1 MAAGA
6 VAGVQRGTPEWRRL
20 HTSGVGR
27 FVAGF
32 SGRFRNLGAM
42 RIPRLLLVSLAFA
55 PCLDAAPAAPTAT
68 PDPDHVWDLTLLYKD
83 QAAFEAAKAKLVA
96 DLPKLKDFQGRLGE
110 SAATLRQ
117 ALELLTDLQAQYI
130 RLGSYASQASDE
142 NLRDAPAMERSQE
155 IDMLAAELSNAGS
168 FVSPELLAVGEPKLR
183 GFLDAEPGLEVY
195 RFPILDTLRQAPH
208 TLGAEAESVLSAV
221 GMIADAPSSLY
232 GVLANADLPWPTIK
246 LADGTEAR
254 LDQAGYTRWRSAAN
268 RADRQAVFEAFWGK
282 MKEYERTFGVALFSQ
297 VKNDWF
303 NARVRKYPNS
313 LAAALSGD
321 NVPESVYRMLLDQT
335 NANLPTLHR
344 YFKLRGRMLGV
355 ADLRYWDIYPP
366 IVKLEKP
373 FPYEESKRLTLA
385 AVQPLGADY
394 VAGITGSMTGR
405 YTHVYP
411 RPGKR
416 SGAYSSGSVHDAH
429 PYVLL
434 NHNDDY
440 ESLSTLAHEWG
451 HGMHS
456 VLANRSQP
464 APLAHYSIFTAEI
477 ASTCNEALLLDHML
491 KIARD
496 DDERLFYL
504 GSALEGLRGTFF
516 RQAMFAEFELRIH
529 EEVEKGN
536 ALSGEAL
543 TRIYGDILRRHHGDA
558 EGVLKIDDLVTV
570 EWAYIPHFYRNFY
583 VFQYATSIAASQLF
597 AERILAQEPGAV
609 ETYLGL
615 LKAGG
620 SDHPYELVKKAGV
633 DLATPAP
640 YEALVRRMNS
650 IMDQIEAILAKRGK

>member
-1 MAAGA
+1 M
-6 VAGVQRGTPEWRRL
+6 
-20 HTSGVGR
+20 SS
-27 FVAGF
+27 F
-32 SGRFRNLGAM
+32 
-42 RIPRLLLVSLAFA
+42 RLLFCALTIVPL
-55 PCLDAAPAAPTAT
+55 LDAETAAPAAA
-68 PDPDHVWDLTLLYKD
+68 PDLAFVWDLSLLYKD
-83 QAAFEAAKAKLVA
+83 QAAFATAKAKLEA
-96 DLPKLKDFQGRLGE
+96 DLPKLKDFRGRLGKD
-110 SAATLRQ
+110 AATLRQ
-117 ALELLTDLQAQYI
+117 AMELLTDLQGQYF
-130 RLGSYASQASDE
+130 RLGSYASQSSDE
-142 NLRDAPAMERSQE
+142 NVRDAAAMERSQE
-155 IDMLAAELSNAGS
+155 IDMLASELSSAAS
-168 FVSPELLAVGEPKLR
+168 FVSPELLAVGETKLR
-183 GFLDAEPGLEVY
+183 GFIDAEPGLAVY
-195 RFPILDTLRQAPH
+195 RFGILDTLRNAPH
-208 TLGAEAESVLSAV
+208 TLGAEAESVLSSASAV
-221 GMIADAPSSLY
+221 TDTPSSLY
-232 GVLANADLPWPTIK
+232 GVLANADLPWPKIK
-246 LADGTEAR
+246 LSDGSEA
-254 LDQAGYTRWRSAAN
+254 LLNQAGYTRWRSAVN

-297 VKNDWF
+297 VKTDWF
-303 NARVRKYPNS
+303 NARVRKYPSS
-313 LAAALSGD
+313 LASALSGG
-321 NVPESVYRMLLDQT
+321 NVPESVYRMLLAQT

-355 ADLRYWDIYPP
+355 SDLRYWDIYPP
-366 IVKLEKP
+366 MVKLEKK
-373 FPYEESKRLTLA
+373 FPYDESKQLTLA

-394 VAGITGSMTGR
+394 VAGIAASMEGR

-456 VLANRSQP
+456 VLANRTQP
-464 APLAHYSIFTAEI
+464 APLANYSIFTAEI

-491 KIARD
+491 KIAKD

-536 ALSGEAL
+536 ALSGDGL
-543 TRIYGDILRRHHGDA
+543 TRIYGEILRRYHGDA

-583 VFQYATSIAASQLF
+583 VFQYATSIAASQMF
-597 AERILAQEPGAV
+597 VERILAKEPAAV

-620 SDHPYELVKKAGV
+620 SDYPYELVKKAGV

-640 YEALVRRMNS
+640 YEALVKRMNS

>member
-1 MAAGA
+1 MHT
-6 VAGVQRGTPEWRRL
+6 VAWR
-20 HTSGVGR
+20 R

-32 SGRFRNLGAM
+32 SGRFRNLGTM
-42 RIPRLLLVSLAFA
+42 RIPRLLLFSLAVT
-55 PCLDAAPAAPTAT
+55 PCLDAAPAAPAAA
-68 PDPDHVWDLTLLYKD
+68 PDPAHVWDLTLLYKD
-83 QAAFEAAKAKLVA
+83 QAAFDAAKAKLTA
-96 DLPKLKDFQGRLGE
+96 DLPKLKDFQGRLGKD
-110 SAATLRQ
+110 AATLRQ
-117 ALELLTDLQAQYI
+117 AMELLTDLQGQYF
-130 RLGSYASQASDE
+130 RLGSYAAQASDE
-142 NLRDAPAMERSQE
+142 NLRDAAAMERSQE
-155 IDMLAAELSNAGS
+155 IDMLASELSNAAS
-168 FVSPELLAVGEPKLR
+168 FVNPELLAVGEQTITR
-183 GFLDAEPGLEVY
+183 FLAHEPGLAVY
-195 RFPILDTLRQAPH
+195 RFPIMDTLRNAPH
-208 TLGAEAESVLSAV
+208 TLGAEAESVLSSSSA
-221 GMIADAPSSLY
+221 ITDTPSSLY

-297 VKNDWF
+297 VKTDWF
-303 NARVRKYPNS
+303 NARVRKYPSS
-313 LAAALSGD
+313 LAAALSGN
-321 NVPESVYRMLLDQT
+321 NVPESVYRTLLAQT

-355 ADLRYWDIYPP
+355 SDLRYWDIYPP
-366 IVKLEKP
+366 MVQLEKK
-373 FPYEESKRLTLA
+373 FPYELSKQLTLA

-394 VAGITGSMTGR
+394 IAGITESMEGR

-456 VLANRSQP
+456 VLANRAQP
-464 APLAHYSIFTAEI
+464 APLANYSIFTAEI

-491 KIARD
+491 KIAKD

-536 ALSGEAL
+536 ALSGDAL
-543 TRIYGDILRRHHGDA
+543 TKIYGEILRRYHGDA
-558 EGVLKIDDLVTV
+558 EGVLKIDELVTV

-583 VFQYATSIAASQLF
+583 VFQYATSIAASQAF
-597 AERILAQEPGAV
+597 AAKILAHEPGAV
-609 ETYLGL
+609 DTYLGL

-620 SDHPYELVKKAGV
+620 SDYPYELVKKAGV

-640 YEALVRRMNS
+640 YQALVQRMNT

>member
-1 MAAGA
+1 M
-6 VAGVQRGTPEWRRL
+6 
-20 HTSGVGR
+20 HT
-27 FVAGF
+27 
-32 SGRFRNLGAM
+32 
-42 RIPRLLLVSLAFA
+42 PRLLLMALAMT
-55 PCLDAAPAAPTAT
+55 PCLNAEPAAPAASAVPAKI
-68 PDPDHVWDLTLLYKD
+68 DPAYVWDLSLLYTD
-83 QAAFEAAKAKLVA
+83 EAAFAAAKAKLVA
-96 DLPKLKDFQGRLGE
+96 DLPKLKTFQGRLGE
-110 SAATLRQ
+110 SAGTLLQ
-117 ALELLTDLQAQYI
+117 AMNLLTDLQGQYI
-130 RLGSYASQASDE
+130 RLGTYASLASDE
-142 NLRDAPAMERSQE
+142 NLRDAPAMERNQE
-155 IDMLAAELSNAGS
+155 MDMLASELSNAAS
-168 FVSPELLAVGEPKLR
+168 FVNPELLAVGEKKLV
-183 GFLDAEPGLEVY
+183 GYIDSESGLAVY
-195 RFPILDTLRQAPH
+195 RFPISDVLRNAPH
-208 TLGAEAESVLSAV
+208 TLGAEAESVLSSV

-246 LADGTEAR
+246 LSDGKEAR

-297 VKNDWF
+297 VKTDWF

-313 LAAALSGD
+313 LSAALSSG
-321 NVPESVYRMLLDQT
+321 NVPESVYRTLLAEA

-366 IVKLEKP
+366 MVKLEKK
-373 FPYEESKRLTLA
+373 FPYEEAKQLTLA

-394 VAGITGSMTGR
+394 IAGITASLNGR

-411 RPGKR
+411 QPGKR

-429 PYVLL
+429 GYVLL

-456 VLANRSQP
+456 VLANRAQP
-464 APLAHYSIFTAEI
+464 APLAQYSIFTAEI
-477 ASTCNEALLLDHML
+477 ASTCNEALLLEQML
-491 KIARD
+491 KTAKD

-536 ALSGEAL
+536 ALSGDAL
-543 TRIYGDILRRHHGDA
+543 TKIYGEILRRYHGDA
-558 EGVLKIDDLVTV
+558 EGVLKIDDLVTI
-570 EWAYIPHFYRNFY
+570 EWAYIPHFYRDFY
-583 VFQYATSIAASQLF
+583 VYQYATSIAASQAF
-597 AERILAQEPGAV
+597 AERILAKQPGAV

-620 SDHPYELVKKAGV
+620 SDYPYELVKKAGV
-633 DLATPAP
+633 DLATPEP
-640 YEALVRRMNS
+640 YRALVRRMNS

>member
-1 MAAGA
+1 M
-6 VAGVQRGTPEWRRL
+6 
-20 HTSGVGR
+20 H
-27 FVAGF
+27 
-32 SGRFRNLGAM
+32 
-42 RIPRLLLVSLAFA
+42 IPRLMLFTLAFT
-55 PCLDAAPAAPTAT
+55 PCLNAETAASKATAPAPAAT
-68 PDPDHVWDLTLLYKD
+68 DPAYVWDLTLLYAD
-83 QAAFEAAKAKLVA
+83 DAAFTAAKAKLTA
-96 DLPKLKDFQGRLGE
+96 DLPKLQAYRGRLGE

-117 ALELLTDLQAQYI
+117 AMDLLTDLQLQYI
-130 RLGSYASQASDE
+130 RLGSYASLASDE
-142 NLRDAPAMERSQE
+142 NLRNAPAMERNQE
-155 IDMLAAELSNAGS
+155 MDMLASELSNAAS
-168 FVSPELLAVGEPKLR
+168 WVNPELLTVGEAKLR
-183 GFLDAEPGLEVY
+183 GFIDQEPGLAVY
-195 RFPILDTLRQAPH
+195 RFPILDVLRNAPH
-208 TLGAEAESVLSAV
+208 TLGAEAESVLSSV

-297 VKNDWF
+297 VKTDWF
-303 NARVRKYPNS
+303 NARVRKYPSS
-313 LAAALSGD
+313 LASALSGT
-321 NVPESVYRMLLDQT
+321 NVPEAVYRTLLAET

-344 YFKLRGRMLGV
+344 YFKLRARMLGV
-355 ADLRYWDIYPP
+355 SDLRYWDIYPP
-366 IVKLEKP
+366 IVKLEKQ
-373 FPYEESKRLTLA
+373 FPYDQAKALTLA
-385 AVQPLGADY
+385 AVAPLGADY
-394 VAGITGSMTGR
+394 VRDITASVNGR

-416 SGAYSSGSVHDAH
+416 SGAYMSGSVHDAH

-440 ESLSTLAHEWG
+440 ESVSTFAHEWG

-456 VLANRSQP
+456 VLANRTQP
-464 APLAHYSIFTAEI
+464 APLANYSIFTAEI

-491 KIARD
+491 KVAKD
-496 DDERLFYL
+496 DDERLYYL

-543 TRIYGDILRRHHGDA
+543 TKIYGEILRRYHGDA
-558 EGVLKIDDLVTV
+558 EGVLKIDDLVTI

-583 VFQYATSIAASQLF
+583 VYQYATSIAASQAF
-597 AERILAQEPGAV
+597 AARILAKEPGAV

-620 SDHPYELVKKAGV
+620 SDYPYELVKKAGV

-640 YEALVRRMNS
+640 YQALVKRMNS
-650 IMDQIEAILAKRGK
+650 IMDQIDAILAKRGQ